1 MPDRKNKLD
10 IFYVDKKYIRD
21 LSNVDDNVLSVSPQ
35 SGKDSRP
42 FIGIVIIMDNK
53 EYCIPLT
60 SPKSKFD
67 VKTHEDFIKIPDPK
81 LKTPEGAPVTIGI
94 LNINNMIPVS
104 ASFLQKVDLSE
115 RSELDC
121 KRRKLLLKEIK
132 WCRENYDLICRKAN
146 KLYIKVTVTPD
157 KDRKLTARCLKFV
170 LLEKLLQKRIR
181 NVGQLNIESGVTV
194 QKKEHIASEANISP
208 FRKMLNERLAKA
220 NAPKQAQTQPTKQPG
235 KKRKK

>member
-1 MPDRKNKLD
+1 MQDRKNKLD
-10 IFYVDKKYIRD
+10 IYYVDKKYIRD
-21 LSNVDDNVLSVSPQ
+21 LSNADDNVLSVSPQ

-42 FIGIVIIMDNK
+42 FIGIVVIMDNK

-60 SPKSKFD
+60 SPKAKFD

-104 ASFLQKVDLSE
+104 AIFLQKVDLSE
-115 RSELDC
+115 KSELDC
-121 KRRKLLLKEIK
+121 KRRMLLLKEIK

-170 LLEKLLQKRIR
+170 LLEKRLQKRLG
-181 NVGQLNIESGVTV
+181 NSGQPNIEGNISA
-194 QKKEHIASEANISP
+194 QIPEHKAAEANASP

-220 NAPKQAQTQPTKQPG
+220 NAPKQPQPKQA